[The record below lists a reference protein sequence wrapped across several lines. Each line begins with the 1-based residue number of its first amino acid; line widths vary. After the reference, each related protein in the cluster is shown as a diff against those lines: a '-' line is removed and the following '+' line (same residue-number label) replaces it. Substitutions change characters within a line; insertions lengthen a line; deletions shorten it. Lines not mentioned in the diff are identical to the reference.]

1 MEQENQPKQENK
13 VVKKAVNS
21 NQLTS
26 TKVVEYK
33 NVDEV
38 VANTTIGPFRLFPEA
53 NQEEEN
59 GAHEAEHRN
68 EDRDEDEINDQYM
81 SKQ

>member
-1 MEQENQPKQENK
+1 
-13 VVKKAVNS
+13 
-21 NQLTS
+21 
-26 TKVVEYK
+26 
-33 NVDEV
+33 
-38 VANTTIGPFRLFPEA
+38 VAKTTIGPFRLFPEA

-81 SKQ
+81 SK